1 MTLPKE
7 ALEYTVRAYQLIE
20 LQQMKY
26 FDKLKQDALIQVDE
40 IMQELDGIKSKNT
53 ALESELDA
61 KVTILKLRDE
71 QLHEIKEKM
80 VLQEKEGKEVQAK
93 SMVFELKNNELT
105 TELATTKNYIDEQKI
120 QHEKEI
126 NRIDSKLITLQ
137 DEHKLIVNNH
147 QQLQTDNDS
156 LKNKLSYT
164 TEERN
169 TYSEENKKIKTEK
182 DKLVNNISG
191 LKASNDA
198 LSDERKIQKKQIID
212 LSNIIEGLQNKV
224 QSFEVNLQKISD
236 STENTYINLK
246 SSEKLLYNDDKK
258 L

>member
-1 MTLPKE
+1 MNAIFVQILCLRLK
-7 ALEYTVRAYQLIE
+7 
-20 LQQMKY
+20 K
-26 FDKLKQDALIQVDE
+26 KLK
-40 IMQELDGIKSKNT
+40 KNT
-53 ALESELDA
+53 
-61 KVTILKLRDE
+61 
-71 QLHEIKEKM
+71 
-80 VLQEKEGKEVQAK
+80 
-93 SMVFELKNNELT
+93 
-105 TELATTKNYIDEQKI
+105 YI
-120 QHEKEI
+120 
-126 NRIDSKLITLQ
+126 
-137 DEHKLIVNNH
+137 
-147 QQLQTDNDS
+147 
-156 LKNKLSYT
+156 
-164 TEERN
+164 
-169 TYSEENKKIKTEK
+169 KKIKTEK